1 MIQEKRYTLSEL
13 SAVLSEA
20 TKNEF
25 KPVLGK
31 GVAEDDKK
39 NNGKAV
45 DGIMKEVD
53 KYNPNAEK
61 RDAPSENTNDT
72 NCTTLEYRY
81 AAIDD
86 STRDRFKAQALGYPS
101 EQNMK
106 DSDADESGADFE
118 GNKKFYN
125 QRKEISDR
133 REEDR
138 EANKAAGLKT
148 REEIKKSKD
157 KADAIKSKTA
167 FGESKNM
174 KRLHFKNT
182 RFLSE
187 AHMLKKVP
195 DDYKY
200 DGNRFIMRD
209 ADGTDYLV
217 ECSVDDE
224 FKFVSFNVINKT
236 NKKAI
241 NEQLDRMRSL
251 FNYDR
256 SDNASDTLRESR
268 MNGDADFAQ
277 TMDIVRNLKENKQ

>member
-1 MIQEKRYTLSEL
+1 MLEEKRYTLSEL
-13 SAVLSEA
+13 NRTLAES

-25 KPVLGK
+25 KPKLGD
-31 GVAEDDKK
+31 GVVQDDKK

-45 DGIMKEVD
+45 SDIMNEVD
-53 KYNPNAEK
+53 KYNPKAEK
-61 RDAPSENTNDT
+61 RNAPSENTNDT
-72 NCTTLEYRY
+72 NCTTLDYRY

-86 STRDRFKAQALGYPS
+86 TTRDRFKAQALGYPS

-106 DSDADESGADFE
+106 NSDAEKSGADFE
-118 GNKKFYN
+118 GNKKFYD
-125 QRKEISDR
+125 QRKEISNR

-138 EANKAAGLKT
+138 EANKESGLKT

-157 KADAIKSKTA
+157 RADAIKSKTA

-182 RFLSE
+182 TFLSE

-200 DGNRFIMRD
+200 DGNTFIMKD
-209 ADGTDYLV
+209 SVGTEYVV
-217 ECSVDDE
+217 ECRVNPE
-224 FKFVSFNVINKT
+224 FKNVEFNVLNKY
-236 NKKAI
+236 NKKELT
-241 NEQLDRMRSL
+241 EQLDRMRTL

-256 SDNASDTLRESR
+256 SENSQNTIRESR
-268 MNGDADFAQ
+268 EQGSDGFAD
-277 TMDIVRNLKENKQ
+277 TLNRMRELGEK

>member
-1 MIQEKRYTLSEL
+1 MLEEKRYTLSEL
-13 SAVLSEA
+13 SRTLAES

-25 KPVLGK
+25 KPTLGP
-31 GVAEDDKK
+31 GVVQKDKN

-45 DGIMKEVD
+45 SDIMNEVD
-53 KYNPNAEK
+53 KYNPKAEK
-61 RDAPSENTNDT
+61 RNAPSENTNDT
-72 NCTTLEYRY
+72 NCTTLDYRY

-86 STRDRFKAQALGYPS
+86 TTRDRFKAQTLGYPS

-106 DSDADESGADFE
+106 NSDAEKSGADFE
-118 GNKKFYN
+118 GNKKFYD
-125 QRKEISDR
+125 QRKEISNR

-138 EANKAAGLKT
+138 KANKESGLKT

-157 KADAIKSKTA
+157 RADAIKSKTA

-182 RFLSE
+182 TFLSE

-200 DGNRFIMRD
+200 DGNKFIMKD
-209 ADGTDYLV
+209 SMGTEYIV
-217 ECSVDDE
+217 ECRVDPE
-224 FKFVSFNVINKT
+224 FKNVEFDVVSKYNTQQIS
-236 NKKAI
+236 
-241 NEQLDRMRSL
+241 EQLDRMREL

-256 SDNASDTLRESR
+256 SDNSQDTLRENREQGTNGFNEALNR
-268 MNGDADFAQ
+268 MRG
-277 TMDIVRNLKENKQ
+277 LGEK